1 MSINTKEQ
9 LRDYI
14 HSIHDYIR
22 NSGAGYGMN
31 ALKIFN
37 VFYTLKLLENKMID
51 IGFNENFDWC
61 YIKKDI
67 NEINFEIKVHEW
79 IYHTIN
85 ELRSICLN
93 DNTKMHP
100 LTKDIKNILDIVIDC
115 KENSKSKELQYL

>member
-1 MSINTKEQ
+1 MSVNTKEQ

-61 YIKKDI
+61 HIKKKI
-67 NEINFEIKVHEW
+67 NTIK
-79 IYHTIN
+79 
-85 ELRSICLN
+85 
-93 DNTKMHP
+93 M
-100 LTKDIKNILDIVIDC
+100 
-115 KENSKSKELQYL
+115 